1 MAVES
6 PSRIAPLVYYSLWL
20 ALSRFDVG
28 LCRELEERHRV
39 SVAKLERTKSA
50 PVLSEF
56 PVKELLADLICSE
69 FYKDIVWFAGE
80 AAFSDMAGVDKKVLK
95 LRFPAALSGALKR
108 LQHVLPGIATEVEDI
123 GGGKVFRVRRSP
135 FVIDGLGRQSCAFIG
150 GFVTAAML
158 ASGNSRFSAEE
169 SMCAS
174 MNPELSYCL
183 FEMK

>member
-1 MAVES
+1 MES

-28 LCRELEERHRV
+28 LCRELEERHRISV
-39 SVAKLERTKSA
+39 STLERTKGA
-50 PVLSEF
+50 PVLSDL
-56 PVKELLADLICSE
+56 PVKELLADLVCSE
-69 FYKDIVWFAGE
+69 FYRDVVWFAGE
-80 AAFSDMAGVDKKVLK
+80 AAFSEIACAEKKMLK

-108 LQHVLPGIATEVEDI
+108 LQHVLPGITTEVEEI

-135 FVIDGLGRQSCAFIG
+135 FVINGLGRQSCAFIS

-158 ASGNSRFSAEE
+158 ASGNSRYSAEE